1 MISDHHQTP
10 DTRVSPLSRTLM
22 RLRGLIRKEFL
33 QAFRDPSCLGIAFV
47 LPVVLLLLFGYG
59 VSLNAENVP
68 VALVIEKPTADT
80 GSFCG
85 AFEHSRYF
93 EPVYLHGMHAALEAL
108 AVHRIQAIVHL
119 REDFS
124 RRLRS
129 PDNATIQLIVNG
141 VDANTAR
148 IVEGYVQGVYGNWLE
163 DNAVIKGR
171 SPVTP
176 VRIEQRVWFN
186 SNLRSRNFLVPG
198 LVAVIMTLI
207 GALLTA
213 LLMAREWERGTM
225 EALMVTPV
233 SIREILIGK
242 IVPYFILGMGGM
254 ALSVTMAVW
263 QFDVP
268 LRGSM
273 WVLLMGTSLF
283 LLTALGM
290 GLLISTTAKNQ
301 FVAGQLAIITT
312 FLPAFI
318 LSGFI
323 FDIGSIPPAIRAITY
338 LIPARYFVAI
348 LQTVFLAGDVWP
360 VIVPNALALAI
371 MATVFIGLTRL
382 KTRKRLD

>member
-1 MISDHHQTP
+1 MTLRHFNTP
-10 DTRVSPLSRTLM
+10 AVSPVPNGRAFM

-33 QAFRDPSCLGIAFV
+33 QVLRDPSSLGIALV

-59 VSLNAENVP
+59 VSLDANHVP
-68 VALVIEKPTADT
+68 IALVIEQPTQDT
-80 GSFCG
+80 TSLYG
-85 AFEHSRYF
+85 AFDQSHNF
-93 EPVYLHGMHAALEAL
+93 EPVYMHGMHEAL
-108 AVHRIQAIVHL
+108 LALAARRINAIVHL

-124 RRLRS
+124 RRLWS
-129 PDNATIQLIVNG
+129 PDRAAIQLILNG

-148 IVEGYVQGVYGNWLE
+148 MITSYVEGVYGNWLGDKALE
-163 DNAVIKGR
+163 SGR
-171 SPVTP
+171 LLNIPVL
-176 VRIEQRVWFN
+176 IEQRVWFN
-186 SNLRSRNFLVPG
+186 SNIRSRNFLVPG
-198 LVAVIMTLI
+198 LIAVIMTLI

-233 SIREILIGK
+233 TIREILIGK

-263 QFDVP
+263 QFNVP
-268 LRGSM
+268 LRGSV
-273 WVLLMGTSLF
+273 WVLLLGTSLF

-290 GLLISTTAKNQ
+290 GLLISTIARVQ
-301 FVAGQLAIITT
+301 FVAGQVAIITT

-323 FDIGSIPPAIRAITY
+323 FDISSMPPVIQALTY

-348 LQTVFLAGDVWP
+348 LQTEFLAGDVWP
-360 VIVPNALALAI
+360 VIVPNALALMV
-371 MATVFIGLTRL
+371 MATVFIGLTRR
-382 KTRKRLD
+382 KTQKRLD